1 MGAVCPDR
9 DGGDPGRGRAGIVVG
24 GLSGGGAVSAFD
36 EWEKAN
42 QRWLGEFDN
51 PECRVLFNAGMSR
64 AADIVHGHTTLQLG
78 GYYTPTDGGKLEAA
92 IRAEI
97 KL

>member
-1 MGAVCPDR
+1 MSTFMEWATKTYFAKPTYESE
-9 DGGDPGRGRAGIVVG
+9 
-24 GLSGGGAVSAFD
+24 LESA
-36 EWEKAN
+36 
-42 QRWLGEFDN
+42 
-51 PECRVLFNAGMSR
+51 FNAGMER

-97 KL
+97 DDNPGGG